1 MTVLFFRL
9 MLRAALF
16 PGRLII
22 SAFDMAR
29 KILVYLCLVA
39 VVLLGALADRLESK

>member
-1 MTVLFFRL
+1 MTFRL
-9 MLRAALF
+9 LRLILRAVRL
-16 PGRLII
+16 PGRLVF
-22 SAFDMAR
+22 SAFDYAR

>member
-1 MTVLFFRL
+1 MTSRL
-9 MLRAALF
+9 LRLSIRAALL
-16 PGRLII
+16 PGRLIF
-22 SAFDMAR
+22 SAFDMTR